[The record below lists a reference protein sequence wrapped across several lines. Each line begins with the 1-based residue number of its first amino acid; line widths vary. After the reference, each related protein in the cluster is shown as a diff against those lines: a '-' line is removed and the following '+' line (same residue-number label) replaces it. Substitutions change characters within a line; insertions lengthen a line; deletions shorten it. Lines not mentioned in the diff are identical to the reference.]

1 MSLRPPRS
9 TRTDTLFPHTT
20 LFRSLQFGIE
30 IPDFRHGA
38 IPLCCSAAT
47 ELVGAQGTST
57 GSGIPITNGGKLVLA
72 HCPANVE
79 VLPSDFSASAATIV
93 PNTDETMVLS
103 TGTPLSHESKCI
115 MPNVIAGATTMSF
128 APP

>member
-1 MSLRPPRS
+1 MRISDWSSDVCSSDLR
-9 TRTDTLFPHTT
+9 
-20 LFRSLQFGIE
+20 LQFGIE

-93 PNTDETMVLS
+93 PNTAATMMLS
-103 TGTPLSHESKCI
+103 PGTPLSLENKYL
-115 MPNVIAGATTMSF
+115 MPNIIAAPTTI
-128 APP
+128 